1 MDRRVHEAP
10 GSREGGLYS
19 VLDVEPGASPEAI
32 LHAYRRQARLTHPD
46 ARPNDPEAVARFR
59 TLTDAY
65 EVLSDP
71 VLRADYDRAR
81 RGIRAAS
88 PVSQSGPR
96 WPVQERPRRVGQP
109 SGGGNSPE
117 VFLDMR
123 PPRPAGSNLWA
134 GPVRVEASSRH
145 QSGRLGR
152 PQPPR
157 GRGPDGFASLL
168 LDFLAEWWSS

>member
-1 MDRRVHEAP
+1 MNRRLHEAL
-10 GSREGGLYS
+10 GSPEGGLYG

-46 ARPNDPEAVARFR
+46 ARPNDPEAAARFR
-59 TLTDAY
+59 VLTDAY

-88 PVSQSGPR
+88 PVPHSARR

-109 SGGGNSPE
+109 SGGGNSP
-117 VFLDMR
+117 VFLEMR
-123 PPRPAGSNLWA
+123 PPGPAGSNLWA
-134 GPVRVEASSRH
+134 GPVHVEALSRH
-145 QSGRLGR
+145 KSGGLGR

-157 GRGPDGFASLL
+157 GRGPEGFASPL
-168 LDFLAEWWSS
+168 LDFLAEWWSL